1 MIEELENYETKNY
14 KLVSKVDLLRAFSGE
29 IKATQ
34 SKAEFLKEDEGSFD
48 PSDRAMSW
56 FTGWTKKLRN
66 SIAPESQGMGDRAT
80 LSIEDQNRVEDLY
93 SQIDMR
99 LKEECYL
106 CGEMLIDT
114 LDNDIAVDEDEE
126 ELVKYMCHSQKQTS
140 WEIE

>member
-1 MIEELENYETKNY
+1 LIEELENYETKNY

-34 SKAEFLKEDEGSFD
+34 SKAEFLKEDEGSYD
-48 PSDRAMSW
+48 PSDRAISW
-56 FTGWTKKLRN
+56 FTGLKNKLRN
-66 SIAPESQGMGDRAT
+66 SIAPGPQEMGDRAT
-80 LSIEDQNRVEDLY
+80 LSIEDQSRVEDLY

-114 LDNDIAVDEDEE
+114 LDNDVAVDEDEE
-126 ELVKYMCHSQKQTS
+126 ELVKYMYHSQKSS